1 MQKIGAALTFV
12 MLCFTC
18 IASAQT
24 AIIKGKI
31 TQGNNHEVLPGVNV
45 YFEGTT
51 IGSASNNNGNYQ
63 FKINKAGT
71 YDLIVSYSGY
81 KRIRETVT
89 INAGDNVF
97 NFEMSESKNKL
108 GEVVIT
114 GTGTPHHLKSAPVPT
129 EIISKKT
136 IESIGAPDFEHL
148 MMTLSPSFDFNPGT
162 MGSLMKL
169 NGLGNDFILVL
180 INGKRIYGD
189 VGGNS
194 DLNRI
199 NPDDIERIE
208 IVKGASSLLYGTDA
222 IAGVINIITKKSNQ
236 KVHVS
241 NASRIRSFNTWQ
253 QNNALDLNIG
263 KLSSR
268 TSFTKKHSDGWQLSK
283 YELDD
288 DKLVE
293 TEAQAQ
299 IEYDDYT
306 ISQHL
311 DYDITKKLSVYAEGS
326 YYEKDRFRPQSVG
339 KYGYYFEDVTLG
351 AGAKYLINQRDFITL
366 DYHNDH
372 NKYYYRYNQE
382 YKDYAKGDLSINN
395 DQQLSNVQLK
405 YIKSISKNNK
415 LSLGA
420 DYLNEKMVS
429 DRVIGGE
436 ADVNTYAFLAQDELK
451 FFENLNI
458 VAGARLVKHEEFGT
472 ALIPK
477 VSALYRWNKINL
489 RGTYGLGY
497 KAPTLKE
504 LYYEYHKGSTVYMG
518 NTDLDPQK
526 SQYSSLGLEYN
537 TQKTSFSVSA
547 YRNDVD
553 DLIDYK
559 SEDLQPG
566 DTEDGIK
573 TRRKHYNIDKTRS
586 QGIDML
592 FNTLLGAGFSIGGGY
607 SYVDAKDLTNDVK
620 LEGVAENYGNIH
632 LDYNYTADDYT
643 FGASI
648 TGRFQDEKFYD
659 DGNAKG
665 YQLLN
670 FSTRQKFTA
679 IKNMNI
685 ELTAGIDNILDFV
698 DDSPY
703 GSHYGTLSPGRTFF
717 MGVTINFSK

>member
-1 MQKIGAALTFV
+1 MQKIGSALTFV
-12 MLCFTC
+12 MLCTFY

-31 TQGNNHEVLPGVNV
+31 TQGNNHDVLPGVNV
-45 YFEGTT
+45 YFAGTT

-63 FKINKAGT
+63 FKINKTGK

-97 NFEMSESKNKL
+97 NFEMSESENKL

-148 MMTLSPSFDFNPGT
+148 MMTLSPSFDFNPGS
-162 MGSLMKL
+162 MGSIMKL

-222 IAGVINIITKKSNQ
+222 IAGVVNIITKTSNQ

-241 NASRIRSFNTWQ
+241 NASRIRSYNTWQ
-253 QNNALDLNIG
+253 QNNALDLNFG
-263 KLSSR
+263 KFSSR

-288 DKLVE
+288 DELVE
-293 TEAQAQ
+293 TEAQAE

-306 ISQHL
+306 ISQHFGF
-311 DYDITKKLSVYAEGS
+311 DVTQKLSVYAEGS

-339 KYGYYFEDVTLG
+339 KYGYYFEDATFAG
-351 AGAKYLINQRDFITL
+351 GAKYLINSKDFITL

-382 YKDYAKGDLSINN
+382 YKDYAKGDVSINN
-395 DQQLSNVQLK
+395 DQQLSNAQLK
-405 YIKSISKNNK
+405 YIKQFSKNNK
-415 LSLGA
+415 LSLGM

-429 DRVIGGE
+429 DRVIDGK
-436 ADVNTYAFLAQDELK
+436 AQVNTYAFLAQDELK
-451 FFENLNI
+451 FFKNLSI
-458 VAGARLVKHEEFGT
+458 VAGARVVKHEEFGT
-472 ALIPK
+472 AFIPK

-504 LYYEYHKGSTVYMG
+504 LYYDYTKRSTVYMG
-518 NTDLDPQK
+518 NADLNPQK
-526 SQYSSLGLEYN
+526 SEYTSLGIEYN
-537 TQKTSFSVSA
+537 TQKTSFSVNA
-547 YRNDVD
+547 YRNNVD

-559 SEDLQPG
+559 VVDLQEG
-566 DTEDGIK
+566 DAENSIK
-573 TRRKHYNIDKTRS
+573 TRKQHFNIEETRS
-586 QGIDML
+586 QGIDIL
-592 FNTLLGAGFSIGGGY
+592 FNTQLVAGFTLGGGY
-607 SYVDAKDLTNDVK
+607 SYVDAKDLSNDVK

-632 LDYNYTADDYT
+632 LDYNHSWNKYHL
-643 FGASI
+643 GASL

-665 YQLLN
+665 YQLIN

-685 ELTAGIDNILDFV
+685 ELTAGIDNVFDFV